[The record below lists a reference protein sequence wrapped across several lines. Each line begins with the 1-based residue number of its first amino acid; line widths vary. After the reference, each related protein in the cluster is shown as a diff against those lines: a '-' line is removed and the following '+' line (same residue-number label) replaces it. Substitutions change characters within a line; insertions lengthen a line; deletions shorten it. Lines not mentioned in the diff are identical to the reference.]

1 MLETVVFLI
10 LRSLLGHFIDLSRSH
25 LNLSIWSGSFTFTD
39 LFIRPS
45 LLSSLGLP
53 VTLFEGKVGAL
64 SITIPWRGL
73 WKEKVKIV
81 LNDVVVLGE
90 SNEFTN
96 ETNPNRS
103 KKSTPKKQSDG
114 TQEQNNA
121 DQNIVDS
128 QTQNSKPTASYLTK
142 LLSTILHNVSIEI
155 NNVTVQYVTPGV
167 SKPPHKRMPC
177 SVTLRIESVGF
188 LTCGEGWEGEAWY
201 DPYGLSADAE
211 PCYERPFYKTC
222 TVKGI
227 KGSITDNSDSTTS
240 LSESELFDVNVGLK
254 LKIGS
259 FNDGEPCVNEDGTDK
274 TGVEVVNR
282 DDSSPV
288 PLRGLFGGR
297 NVSVN
302 VSLSSKGWGGEANKP
317 GLLDGLLGKKPDR
330 FVSKSSTGIRVNVS
344 ARDVEMLWGAAEE
357 FRLAKQRAV
366 ARRRMEQAANV
377 FGKPVNEEHASSQSN
392 ATPPVPNHKLDLKD
406 IDAVDEVLKGVPD
419 HLLPPML
426 GEEIKGERKRSML
439 LQQQQLQQ
447 LQQRP
452 RVDSKSDDEDEIW
465 ADAEEGV
472 VTPPTP
478 MFLPVTRRTN
488 SDPTQQSSTQQEQ
501 SPPPPTTPQTPPE
514 DEGGWWGKVKNTF
527 MSDKKSPN
535 PDHNPA
541 NPDTP
546 PNPFLQPPLPSSS
559 STSTQSPRPSISIN
573 AKPKRTDFHG
583 IVNFRMSLPGL
594 QVNLNPSPSSS
605 TLKRPVQLAI
615 YDVLL
620 TARMRKCP
628 EAWLPDII
636 DRESEA
642 ISQLYFVALSITDA
656 AAIEKGTGLSTL
668 PVLVDVDVDPTDTT
682 TTTPKALQARFERS
696 TVSGRGS
703 STVVYAKLVPLS
715 VVLDYDLIRR
725 AQRFF
730 IPPTAPISISMSPAK
745 IGNLVKKER
754 EMQEMKYNNASSPLN
769 DADFSS
775 HSALH
780 LMSLDLDVGLV
791 KIVVPIDREI
801 PNCPVLKL
809 ELQTHAQ
816 HSNPADQKHR
826 LEELRKKSL
835 RKHTF
840 TFNVTALNASWATP
854 IQIKLDQPLPKL
866 SAKAFQLEN
875 EEHMLLWD
883 LTKTPIK
890 VELKVKSIAGKQ
902 QSPPRS
908 PSPQS
913 SPRAERSSGGRR
925 KRSSSVNQRDVL
937 PEAFNIA
944 GPAVALDDSALWLD
958 YDSIDD
964 ASLAPISISI
974 TIPEL
979 RIRLST
985 DLLMQVSW
993 LVGYILLQHSNK
1005 KENRDV
1011 TPSLSLTAFT
1021 LIMEENVHQLH
1032 LNATVPKIALEVTTP
1047 SVLPNKNKDWF
1058 ADFKTAEA
1066 ARGEK
1071 LGQTY
1076 GPEKNEYTRPF
1087 NFPNLP
1093 PTTPILVIKANGIEA
1108 KKQSATYASQ
1118 LDIYLDQLS
1127 VSMHNYGVPHKHTKP
1142 EDNSFHTEG
1151 CDLFNVLQI
1160 NQKVPSSDF
1169 ARSNVSARRLLRIV
1183 KHPVGCHWM
1192 QDGDIS
1198 SPMGIGKQTL
1208 TVHVQ
1213 AVDLKVSSEPL
1224 LFGRV
1229 LHLIAA
1235 SKKAMALGAKVK
1247 EDVWGNVMI
1256 ENAFWTAMAA
1266 AAMPDGPTIPLHSQ
1280 PPKPSSSSSS
1290 SSSSP
1295 LDPSLT
1301 LNIAT
1306 GSVQIK
1312 SYWGK
1317 DPVDI
1322 LSFDSSTTCMQKFDK
1337 MAASSAP
1344 LTLLGSIE
1352 NLKLRDLTD
1361 YGRQAYKDIIAPCA
1375 ENVEG
1380 VTAEWTFSAASVNR
1394 TSPPTFGIRLKGMKF
1409 IYAQR
1414 KVMENFFYWQKW
1426 FCGHFRILS
1435 ARPEDVLAGSIITKI
1450 TASKNYTW
1458 VQGCDSRPFRPDKH
1472 PGWRAHK
1479 TYQYEQGTEKEK
1491 VAQEAKIEILAV
1503 DSEIWLL
1510 HDSKH
1515 FDAIK
1520 IKFPTFKM
1528 WKAVSSEENYYSSPL
1543 LDQHKFAHEIPSMNR
1558 TARVRGK
1565 RVMSFSDLS
1574 EFGIRKKRLSEH
1586 SVDIDMEDIFAD
1598 VENAQN
1604 DRKGELNAFLNEQI
1618 HTLRLK
1624 EKDLKAEC
1632 DRLEDEYAKE
1642 DSVLEQLKLDQD
1654 SSMLASND
1662 DERSSMQER
1671 PRNFTLHSEGGMH
1684 QSETLPQ
1691 FQSDA
1696 TAKEFISQMAK
1707 VEHLDRKHSEAL
1719 ERLAQIMAE
1728 INALHEEIDWLT
1740 SSKEANSNLP
1750 QPPEGRF
1757 DMELVDCTLSTI
1769 LSPNPI
1775 QHHLTVKA
1783 WLALG
1788 KPLDPWGN
1796 ALYSDVYQTLGVLWD
1811 DRDFDVGVVKTPMD
1825 ITVMLPRISW
1835 TLTQAQY
1842 AVILG
1847 LIMDNFGEDQTHVPN
1862 PNPEDFDPV
1871 FDETVVGKTV
1881 FDDLGVQVSVPVYFE
1896 AAKIVVTE
1904 DEETYFENLD
1914 NAMAEEGGLGGF
1926 GLGFSG
1932 RTNMGNDSR
1941 TTSKSSDVGLGG
1953 GVDWSNHDST
1963 GSLTAAALRAEEEK
1977 RRIFEEGYNGGD
1989 QIGLQLECP
1998 DKESK
2003 QQGKDGQSPFGRLSD
2018 SESSGIDSDEDEY
2031 DVGTKTRRKIRGR
2044 SNTEDEQLVK
2054 TGIFKKGRKSP
2065 GLGGGKRNTNHL
2077 LEDEDSG
2084 DEDSSSISDS
2094 DYSLTST
2101 DSSDESS
2108 TTSLESDSSEQR
2120 RTAYPIFVIQAEQ
2133 LFLGIDKNKE
2143 GQGVYLEVTSKSLS
2157 LHDVTSGNTIGGHE
2171 VLGPSNE
2178 VKNQQRQRLNTLDHK
2193 FRGRLSTLNTHTEED
2208 YNRYD
2213 DNSMTDE
2220 GSIRSDNNYNSP
2232 PMSAPTSDAEDED
2245 LEKEEEYLQLR
2256 YTQHNYGPAYRR
2268 VGVYVDQTVLTCY
2281 GDAIKRL
2288 IAFFYDPVKA
2298 HGEEEMQLRRLEGL
2312 PDWEED
2318 EKNWD
2323 IDVQVTNTQVC
2334 LLEQLY
2340 ESESRALVLNADFG
2354 YFHRWRGYP
2363 NHGTKGSG
2371 SIDMV
2376 MELLCR
2382 SMFFAN
2388 QGNLRP
2394 SDAISLVSPFR
2405 LKLDMQTL
2413 LPCLSVGLGG
2423 TPSEAAVIKKT
2434 VLLWT
2439 ERADHSSELSELDA
2453 LHGDVE
2459 KAEFGTPGLQT
2470 TSGLV
2475 SGGGGDRID
2484 ASTLIDLG
2492 VSLPDIKL
2500 IGVVVKALITDLKR
2514 NSSNNKDDDE
2524 GIDSSQHSTDDA
2536 DEEKS
2541 VESFSSPAR
2550 KSSSRSRSGSKP
2562 NLLSPSLAAM
2572 PESTLSP
2579 SSSFNSM
2586 STPFKNSPG
2595 QMKQPLAPQT
2605 SFAGVL
2611 TNVQVLIGLSP
2622 TRVSFI
2628 NNVMGIPLCS
2638 ILLSDMNVTM
2648 SRVPRL
2654 EGLRVYGM
2662 VTLGGSYF
2670 NHLAHRWDP
2679 LVETTTLEV
2688 DVAKELKTQKTKAKV
2703 ALKDPVNIN
2712 LTHALLRLCAHDSL
2726 LTDHVTS
2733 SSKSLSPYLILN
2745 RCGERCVCYF
2755 KRSDATVVEIGVNDD
2770 NSGLPLDFRTIGGQ
2784 TRRSSLVEGLSN
2796 SNSNRR
2802 SRKMQLQGVQTH
2814 TLGVSVTIS
2823 GWVFESANSVPMDVA
2838 GIHTIRLQA
2847 MAFREEAEG
2856 KGRARGRGVFDQ
2868 DGVGGFDGGV
2878 NLEAEARHQ
2887 KRSSSGGGGKPPAP
2901 PLLVAEVTLQPDG
2914 SKQITIR
2921 SRVAIQNTTGMPTFV
2936 RLSHKESTSGSSIMR
2951 RFSLSNGRQEI
2962 VKKLIGGEVLYVP
2975 ISFVKP
2981 STGIWVRPS
2990 EKFEWSPV
2998 VDWLSDLEVQD
3009 NVISMSTPKSGVQH
3023 ENEGI
3028 DQVSSNKWSCQME
3041 VSRVLWHS
3049 ESDRGVLG
3057 EMEDEAAEWEMKD
3070 DADEDEDDRA
3080 RSGGNSAPATEG
3092 LDGKKK
3098 NSKKGGLF
3106 SFDSMFSFNKSS
3118 SSSSGGN
3125 NNGEKEGLGRTKSKM
3140 EADETTLVADHQK
3153 VVTMETEDIGSD
3165 NRPALLFVR
3174 PSTNN
3179 GHKLASVVRKG
3190 DSLVLHVHA
3199 NDGGSSHKI
3208 IKKGQDAFD
3217 SLHDDF
3223 FNKIPS
3229 MMPSTASSSDKNKHH
3244 ASPLLT
3250 LSLLPPM
3257 VLHNLLC
3264 VPLLY
3269 RVTDRLGAVAA
3280 EGVIPIG
3287 TSLPL
3292 FRLDLRK
3299 KLYLSVRVVNY
3310 GWSEFSKLHTPR
3322 CVHPHV
3328 PKRYSVEMRGG
3339 KLKKPSG
3346 NGFVEMDIPTLR
3358 LKTMVHGRHVRIY
3371 SRVWIVNHTDLTLQY
3386 RESSAAAGVDA
3397 PSFLRSS
3404 MPILTHKSLG
3414 AIGNTSADV
3423 ERYAAHANR
3432 DSYGFG
3438 PDDYDDE
3445 KIEWQMGT
3453 MRGKRKEIDEGSKE
3467 KSSFFGGRK
3476 KSSGSTGGVNIKD
3489 SGGGG
3494 AEIVKTSQQEST
3506 SSLGSSAGGIFG
3518 GVFGG
3523 GRDRN
3528 VSDPASERSV
3538 ETAGNVNI
3546 GIDDALDGLDEFG
3559 FESELMP
3566 PSNHPFMMRKR
3577 TTSVGGEDSASVVSE
3592 DSGFGSVDHRT
3603 DELLHRVNKYRS
3615 SPTMSGSMSELSE
3628 RTSQRSLTLIE
3639 RRRAGSR
3646 EERLKRK
3653 SILLSRETS
3662 IALQKKLEA
3671 RIDRTA
3677 LEKRKILHKRRVI
3690 NGITVRLPTNHL
3702 HRVTLD
3708 GIHSDDTLHD
3718 LFHKAS
3724 LVGGLR
3730 WSDDKG
3736 NSVGVREKDYFFAY
3750 FSSGSVWVPESD
3762 GGIGFMFGGY
3772 APLSM
3777 STQLGALDLFD
3788 LRLCHR
3794 IELHVAWQQLD
3805 LNNTSKGNVKLPR
3818 YIDWGEA
3825 IMFSPPSTLGM
3836 RFHLCTRVLD
3846 SEWSSPFDANGQKE
3860 VVSGLTS
3867 CLTLRQL
3874 KMKKR
3879 ARNILEA
3886 GGWGDDLNAST
3897 PPLTTAGGKANVRR
3911 TLQANRAGG
3920 GLARLAEEGEGG
3932 LRDSFNGLSGLDG
3945 TGTLDEDTES
3955 NSDGEDSDEGD
3966 LNDWGA
3972 PLAGGT
3978 PGKNTGKK
3986 KVQQKRTTVYK
3997 PAAVVGDKKKKDPRG
4012 RRCQYD
4018 IGVHCTSGQ
4027 DVYFRTTVITFLPRY
4042 VLVNDLRVPIE
4053 LTQFNCEEDWRMTVP
4068 GGTSTGFH
4076 WPFKDKAFLMSC
4088 RLQSDGFKSPSWT
4101 WSGEFSIDA
4110 LGEVAL
4116 KVRQKFRRSE
4126 IFLIRVVVKIVDASI
4141 VVLFEQVDEFVPY
4154 RIDNETS
4161 HRIRF
4166 RQGISDESK
4175 NSFDYMMP
4183 RSSMPYS
4190 WDFPMGHKSLQI
4202 EFQQGSNWVKR
4213 EYKLDALHDH
4223 SRVKLTRSLPNLS
4236 NPEFEGF
4243 LERRQG
4249 GVLEAGGKWAR
4260 VYCVLKAS
4268 TMYIFRPPKTGE
4280 KSGMLNRKK
4289 TEQLDLLG
4297 VLTVGP
4303 GAQFSLMKGWGSKGN
4318 NSSLNLSKNQ
4328 IKQCATVQR
4337 SWSSKFTT
4345 ELQKM
4350 AESAIAVNG
4359 GAGGGGVF
4367 GSSGEFGPNVAEAA
4381 RKREEERST
4390 TIAVLLQRYLK
4401 DEGRKGGYFKAR
4413 IIDDVQPSSN
4423 VSPLT
4428 GPHSFGSST
4437 LGGLK
4442 GGPGMS
4448 PTQSSRKTMPR
4459 RSSLLS
4465 TSGRRT
4471 SSHNLGGSEAGF
4483 GAKATSRFFMNG
4495 NDWIGLIIKLGIC
4508 GNRGKAL
4515 SCCND
4520 LMQRGYLA
4528 LSDTVSGA
4536 DGLPASSA
4544 DGSGTPVPSG
4554 RRGKRMSLQLSSHT
4568 PRRLRLES
4576 NMSSGA
4582 QSRGGTSNSKR
4593 SVSPKRDA
4601 GGGIGGGSIS
4611 GSERSG
4617 VKGGK
4622 SRRSTLQPN
4631 TATTFFPSGGI
4642 GGDSDAASKSKK
4654 GTLLIDFFQDSAT
4667 VTYVLL
4673 APTRDEDIN
4682 LSGSPQFEVATATGN
4697 LHKWRAKTPNSMK
4710 QWVVAL
4716 RNAADNAAL
4725 SILTV
4730 KPEKKGVAVPDS
4742 VQRSESKDALS
4753 TLLKATGVVGVGLGS
4768 GLNAALGEKVKETD
4782 PVTLDALLA
4791 KTYVKVK
4798 VKADGPTKVLEL
4810 SEEGGGA
4817 DDGLD
4822 GVEEGIEGGEASSKA
4837 GMMKKGFSQRSLTQV
4852 FGGKEKAAP
4861 DSDEM
4866 TKMRFEGELM
4876 FSLGVSVIDKARES
4890 TSHRPR
4896 ELVFLTMGDVKAIT
4910 RKSLISTEMSLTVE
4924 KLQID
4929 NQLHDCYNPTIV
4941 RARPLSRKKILKVN
4955 RPHQGEDEEDDGE
4968 EQLLHIP
4975 GLEPRPL
4982 DKPPAM
4988 HFFASRSFVDAK
5000 SVVFWDVVTL
5010 WLHPLD
5016 VKLEER
5022 LLLQALKL
5030 KDAVRVKS
5038 IGGTRVLALTEKVSK
5053 GDEMKHGAFAM
5064 GYNSTISGGSEHLV
5078 KGKMDSSEGVA
5089 YGRKRKVFVNFLH
5102 LHPVD
5107 ISLSF
5112 KAGGV
5117 RNNQKREL
5125 GGVGEMAIS
5134 AIGGLD
5140 DTRLKLGALQINN
5153 AFGSKS
5159 DLVDRIVKHYI
5170 FASMKQVHVLGN
5182 VEFLG
5187 NPVGLVNNLG
5197 TGVRDFFY
5205 EPIDGLTGGDGSKS
5219 FLEGLKRGT
5228 TSLGSN
5234 FGEGAFNT
5242 MSKMTGALGEGIAH
5256 ISFDDDYQ
5264 ANRSA
5269 GRLREAKTA
5278 SQGLRKGIFEFGES
5292 LGDAVGG
5299 VIMQPIRGMEKEGG
5313 LGFVKGV
5320 AKGVVGVPVKT
5331 VVGVLDLAS
5340 RATEGVKN
5348 EAKNLRAEGEKIKGD
5363 EKEGRVRHPR
5373 SFGKRGELI
5382 EYDAHSARKQ
5392 KILARVAGGKYA
5404 NEHVSLDWLVKTL
5417 QAPLRKNT
5425 VFSGNEYDL
5434 EKMVMAAMEEDEEE
5448 RGKGR
5453 GGASGASGYYY
5464 GDAFEEDEGVEQ
5476 QDKEDNFD
5484 FNYSE
5489 RYIILTNRRL
5499 MYLSE
5504 DRGTT
5509 SMQVKE
5515 LREDGE
5521 ESGGSTA
5528 DLQELLTQS
5537 KPKIIWVVPPSSITK
5552 LRIER
5557 NGIRVMLNEAVRF
5570 EVLQDLVPCVHDMK
5584 SQEALVF
5591 SSVCEK
5597 TLGVGLAASQH
5608 LYPPSR
5614 SVVVEGALQ
5623 RSKALLGSVTE
5634 TYYYCLCGNV
5644 LYEYSSVDK
5653 ARHRTLRMIVP
5664 LSNVT
5669 IMLNPG
5675 RDIVL
5680 KPIPPAVSIAVATRS
5695 TKFHFSAAI
5704 NKIGVKLDKFKD
5716 HLKADDEEREGRGDE
5731 EDGGGYGGGDGKK
5744 PLLASSRDE
5753 VVLQPADRGCGATLE
5768 EWYKGIRERIVIGSE
5783 DKAGATTSLFI
5794 ECNGL
5799 SNMEM
5804 SSLSSSL
5811 VGELNAQRCG
5821 DEELDGFGLVDLEL
5835 LKEFSGGL

>member
-1 MLETVVFLI
+1 MLETVVFII
-10 LRSLLGHFIDLSRSH
+10 LRSLLGHFIDLSRSQ
-25 LNLSIWSGSFTFTD
+25 LNLNIWSGSFTFTD

-45 LLSSLGLP
+45 LLQSLGLP

-90 SNEFTN
+90 SNEF
-96 ETNPNRS
+96 PQNRAKKASPS
-103 KKSTPKKQSDG
+103 KPAKGSEDEK
-114 TQEQNNA
+114 NA

-128 QTQNSKPTASYLTK
+128 QTTNSKPTAGYLTK
-142 LLSTILHNVSIEI
+142 LLSTILHNAHVEI
-155 NNVTVQYVTPGV
+155 NDVTVQYVTPGV

-177 SVTLRIESVGF
+177 SVSLSISSVSF
-188 LTCGEGWEGEAWY
+188 VTNGEGWEGEAWY
-201 DPYGLSADAE
+201 DPYGESPDAE
-211 PCYERPFYKTC
+211 PCYTTPFYKTC
-222 TVKGI
+222 CIKGI
-227 KGSITDNSDSTTS
+227 KGSITDH
-240 LSESELFDVNVGLK
+240 SEENFGKSELFDVDVGLK
-254 LKIGS
+254 LKVGS
-259 FNDGEPCVNEDGTDK
+259 FNDGEPCVNDDGTDR
-274 TGVEVVNR
+274 TGVEVVMR
-282 DDSSPV
+282 DDNSPV
-288 PLRGLFGGR
+288 PLKGLFGGR
-297 NVSVN
+297 NVSVD

-317 GLLDGLLGKKPDR
+317 GMLDGLLGKKPER
-330 FVSKSSTGIRVNVS
+330 EIEKSADGICVDVC
-344 ARDVEMLWGAAEE
+344 AKDVEMLWGAAEE

-366 ARRRMEQAANV
+366 ARRRMEQAVDADAESMAN
-377 FGKPVNEEHASSQSN
+377 AS
-392 ATPPVPNHKLDLKD
+392 PPPIPNHKLDLKD
-406 IDAVDEVLKGVPD
+406 IDAVDEVLKGVPE
-419 HLLPPML
+419 HLLPPRI

-439 LQQQQLQQ
+439 LQQQEMQQ
-447 LQQRP
+447 LQQNRP
-452 RVDSKSDDEDEIW
+452 RIDSNSDNEEEVW
-465 ADAEEGV
+465 ADAEEGM

-478 MFLPVTRRTN
+478 MFLPVTKRTN
-488 SDPTQQSSTQQEQ
+488 SDPSPSTQQSPS
-501 SPPPPTTPQTPPE
+501 TPQTPPSE
-514 DEGGWWGKVKNTF
+514 DGGWWGKVRGAF
-527 MSDKKSPN
+527 MSDKKPASP
-535 PDHNPA
+535 PDSSGGTPA
-541 NPDTP
+541 
-546 PNPFLQPPLPSSS
+546 NPFLQPPMPPPSSGS
-559 STSTQSPRPSISIN
+559 SPSPSPRPSISTSSTGYS
-573 AKPKRTDFHG
+573 PSKRTDFHG
-583 IVNFRMSLPGL
+583 IINFRLSLPGL
-594 QVNLNPSPSSS
+594 QVTLNPSPSSS
-605 TLKRPVQLAI
+605 TLKRPVQLAVF
-615 YDVLL
+615 DVLL
-620 TARMRKCP
+620 HARMRKCP

-636 DRESEA
+636 DQNSEA
-642 ISQLYFVALSITDA
+642 ISQFYFASLFITDA

-668 PVLVDVDVDPTDTT
+668 PVLVDVG
-682 TTTPKALQARFERS
+682 TPGSESSSKALRARFERS
-696 TVSGRGS
+696 SVSGRGS
-703 STVVYAKLVPLS
+703 STVIHAKLVPLS

-730 IPPTAPISISMSPAK
+730 IPPTAPISISMKPAK
-745 IGNLVKKER
+745 IGNLIKKER
-754 EMQEMKYNNASSPLN
+754 EMQEMKYGNKMNTTNEASSAG
-769 DADFSS
+769 DGESS
-775 HSALH
+775 RPALH
-780 LMSLDLDVGLV
+780 LMSLDLDVGLIKV
-791 KIVVPIDREI
+791 ILPIDREI
-801 PNCPVLKL
+801 PSCPVLKL

-816 HSNPADQKHR
+816 HSNPANERHR

-854 IQIKLDQPLPKL
+854 TQTKLNQGLKKL
-866 SAKAFQLEN
+866 SAKSFVLEN

-883 LTKTPIK
+883 LEKTPIK

-902 QSPPRS
+902 EVPRS
-908 PSPQS
+908 RSPQS
-913 SPRAERSSGGRR
+913 SPRAERSSGSGRKKTSSIG
-925 KRSSSVNQRDVL
+925 KREVL
-937 PEAFNIA
+937 PEAFDIP
-944 GPAVALDDSALWLD
+944 GPAVALDDSSLWLD

-964 ASLAPISISI
+964 ASLAPISINI

-979 RIRLST
+979 TIRLST
-985 DLLMQVSW
+985 DLLMQVTW
-993 LVGYILLQHSNK
+993 LVGYMLLQHSDK
-1005 KENRDV
+1005 KESKIV

-1032 LNATVPKIALEVTTP
+1032 LNATVPKISLEVITP
-1047 SVLPNKNKDWF
+1047 SVTPKKSKDWF
-1058 ADFKTAEA
+1058 ANWKSTCA

-1076 GPEKNEYTRPF
+1076 GPEMNAYTQPF
-1087 NFPNLP
+1087 NFPLP
-1093 PTTPILVIKANGIEA
+1093 PSTPILVVRATGIEA

-1127 VSMHNYGVPHKHTKP
+1127 VSMHNYGVPTKKSKP

-1151 CDLFNVLQI
+1151 CGLFNVLQI

-1169 ARSNVSARRLLRIV
+1169 ARSNLSARRLIRIV
-1183 KHPVGCHWM
+1183 KHPVGCHWI
-1192 QDGDIS
+1192 QDGGIS
-1198 SPMGIGKQTL
+1198 TPTGIGKQTL

-1213 AVDLKVSSEPL
+1213 AVDLKISSEPL
-1224 LFGRV
+1224 LFGRA
-1229 LHLIAA
+1229 LHLISA

-1247 EDVWGNVMI
+1247 EEVWGNVMI

-1266 AAMPDGPTIPLHSQ
+1266 AAMPETTIPN
-1280 PPKPSSSSSS
+1280 PTNAKAAKSSSS
-1290 SSSSP
+1290 

-1306 GSVQIK
+1306 GFVQIK

-1317 DPVDI
+1317 DPVDV

-1361 YGRQAYKDIIAPCA
+1361 YGRQAYKEIIAPCA
-1375 ENVEG
+1375 DNLEGG

-1394 TSPPTFGIRLKGMKF
+1394 TSPPTFGIRLKGMQF

-1426 FCGHFRILS
+1426 FCGHFQILS
-1435 ARPEDVLAGSIITKI
+1435 AKPEDVLAGSVITKI
-1450 TASKNYTW
+1450 AAAKNYTF
-1458 VQGCDSRPFRPDKH
+1458 VQGCDSKPFRPDKH

-1491 VAQEAKIEILAV
+1491 IAQEAKIEILAV

-1574 EFGIRKKRLSEH
+1574 EFGIRKKRLSEQ

-1618 HTLRLK
+1618 HKLRLK
-1624 EKDLKAEC
+1624 EKDLKEEC

-1654 SSMLASND
+1654 SSMLTANE
-1662 DERSSMQER
+1662 DEALNR
-1671 PRNFTLHSEGGMH
+1671 PQNFARDPNQREV
-1684 QSETLPQ
+1684 LPQ

-1719 ERLAQIMAE
+1719 ERLSQTMAE

-1740 SSKEANSNLP
+1740 SSKQANSNLP
-1750 QPPEGRF
+1750 EAPEGRF

-1862 PNPEDFDPV
+1862 PNPETFDPV

-1904 DEETYFENLD
+1904 DEEAYFENLD

-1932 RTNMGNDSR
+1932 RSNMGNESR
-1941 TTSKSSDVGLGG
+1941 TTSKSSDVGGL
-1953 GVDWSNHDST
+1953 DWSNHDST

-1977 RRIFEEGYNGGD
+1977 RRIARGGEVDDDD
-1989 QIGLQLECP
+1989 QVGLQLESP
-1998 DKESK
+1998 DKMK
-2003 QQGKDGQSPFGRLSD
+2003 KRKKDGQSPFGRLSD

-2031 DVGTKTRRKIRGR
+2031 DVGARTRRKIRGR
-2044 SNTEDEQLVK
+2044 SNTDDEQLVK
-2054 TGIFKKGRKSP
+2054 TGIFKKNRKSP
-2065 GLGGGKRNTNHL
+2065 GLGGKRNTNHL
-2077 LEDEDSG
+2077 QEEESDS
-2084 DEDSSSISDS
+2084 DDNSSSISDS

-2101 DSSDESS
+2101 ESDEDSPTS
-2108 TTSLESDSSEQR
+2108 SLESDSSEQK
-2120 RTAYPIFVIQAEQ
+2120 RTAYPIFVIHAEQ

-2143 GQGVYLEVTSKSLS
+2143 AQGVYLEVTSKSLS
-2157 LHDVTSGNTIGGHE
+2157 LHDVATGNTIGGHE
-2171 VLGPSNE
+2171 VIGPSNE
-2178 VKNQQRQRLNTLDHK
+2178 VKNQQRHRLNTLDHK

-2208 YNRYD
+2208 YPGYD
-2213 DNSMTDE
+2213 ENSMTDE

-2232 PMSAPTSDAEDED
+2232 PLSAPTSDGEDD
-2245 LEKEEEYLQLR
+2245 DFDKEEEYLQLR

-2298 HGEEEMQLRRLEGL
+2298 HGEEEIQLRRLEGL
-2312 PDWEED
+2312 PDFEED

-2394 SDAISLVSPFR
+2394 SDAISLISPFR
-2405 LKLDMQTL
+2405 LKLDIQSL

-2459 KAEFGTPGLQT
+2459 KAEFGTPGMQT

-2475 SGGGGDRID
+2475 AGGGGDRFD
-2484 ASTLIDLG
+2484 VSTLIDLG
-2492 VSLPDIKL
+2492 LSLPDIKL
-2500 IGVVVKALITDLKR
+2500 MAVVIKALITDLKR
-2514 NSSNNKDDDE
+2514 SNSSSTEDDELESTQHSATDVDDD
-2524 GIDSSQHSTDDA
+2524 
-2536 DEEKS
+2536 KS
-2541 VESFSSPAR
+2541 AVSFSSPAR
-2550 KSSSRSRSGSKP
+2550 KSSSRSTSGSKP
-2562 NLLSPSLAAM
+2562 NLLSPSVIGTKS
-2572 PESTLSP
+2572 PGSETPNSEKRLSP
-2579 SSSFNSM
+2579 SSSFNNFNNM
-2586 STPFKNSPG
+2586 PTTPFKSSPG
-2595 QMKQPLAPQT
+2595 QLKQPLAPQT

-2611 TNVQVLIGLSP
+2611 TNMQVLIGLSP
-2622 TRVSFI
+2622 TRISFI

-2638 ILLSDMNVTM
+2638 VLLSDMNVTM

-2654 EGLRVYGM
+2654 EGLRVYGT
-2662 VTLGGSYF
+2662 VSLGGSYF

-2688 DVAKELKTQKTKAKV
+2688 DVAKELKSQKTKAKV

-2755 KRSDATVVEIGVNDD
+2755 RRSDATVVEVGVNDD
-2770 NSGLPLDFRTIGGQ
+2770 NNGLPLDFRTIRGQ

-2796 SNSNRR
+2796 SSSKRK

-2856 KGRARGRGVFDQ
+2856 RGRARGRGVFDQ
-2868 DGVGGFDGGV
+2868 DGGFDGGV
-2878 NLEAEARHQ
+2878 NFDTAQARSQ

-2901 PLLVAEVTLQPDG
+2901 PLLVAEVTLKSDG

-2921 SRVAIQNTTGMPTFV
+2921 SRVAIRNTTGMPTFV

-2975 ISFVKP
+2975 ISLVKP

-3041 VSRVLWHS
+3041 VSRMLWHS

-3057 EMEDEAAEWEMKD
+3057 DMEDEEAEWEMQD

-3080 RSGGNSAPATEG
+3080 RSRGDSAPATIG
-3092 LDGKKK
+3092 AGGKRR

-3118 SSSSGGN
+3118 SSANSGPKDENESGN
-3125 NNGEKEGLGRTKSKM
+3125 DMTA
-3140 EADETTLVADHQK
+3140 ADETTLVADHQK
-3153 VVTMETEDIGSD
+3153 VSVTSVEKDSELVAD

-3199 NDGGSSHKI
+3199 NDGGSSHRI

-3223 FNKIPS
+3223 YSK
-3229 MMPSTASSSDKNKHH
+3229 MPSLMPSSLANSNDKSKRQ

-3264 VPLLY
+3264 MPLLY

-3346 NGFVEMDIPTLR
+3346 NGFVEMDIPTLK

-3423 ERYAAHANR
+3423 ERYVAHAVR

-3445 KIEWQMGT
+3445 KIEWADSAK
-3453 MRGKRKEIDEGSKE
+3453 RGQRKEVDSTKE
-3467 KSSFFGGRK
+3467 KTSFFGSKRR
-3476 KSSGSTGGVNIKD
+3476 SSGGGSANKD
-3489 SGGGG
+3489 IVGGGG
-3494 AEIVKTSQQEST
+3494 AAEIVKSSQQEST
-3506 SSLGSSAGGIFG
+3506 SLSSSAGGIFG

-3528 VSDPASERSV
+3528 VSDPASEISV
-3538 ETAGNVNI
+3538 ETTGNPKL
-3546 GIDDALDGLDEFG
+3546 GLDEALDGLDEFG
-3559 FESELMP
+3559 FDAELP
-3566 PSNHPFMMRKR
+3566 PPNNPPFMMRKR

-3603 DELLHRVNKYRS
+3603 EELLDRVNKYRS

-3628 RTSQRSLTLIE
+3628 RTSQRSSQQMME
-3639 RRRAGSR
+3639 RRRASSM

-3671 RIDRTA
+3671 RMDRTA

-3690 NGITVRLPTNHL
+3690 NGITIRLPTNHL
-3702 HRVTLD
+3702 NRVTID
-3708 GIHSDDTLHD
+3708 GSHSDDSLHD
-3718 LFHKAS
+3718 LFHQAS

-3730 WSDDKG
+3730 C
-3736 NSVGVREKDYFFAY
+3736 
-3750 FSSGSVWVPESD
+3750 VWVPESD

-3777 STQLGALDLFD
+3777 STQLGTLELLD

-3805 LNNTSKGNVKLPR
+3805 LNNTGKGNVKLPR

-3867 CLTLRQL
+3867 CLTLKQL
-3874 KMKKR
+3874 KLKKR
-3879 ARNILEA
+3879 VRNIQLA
-3886 GGWGDDLNAST
+3886 GGWGDDLSAST
-3897 PPLTTAGGKANVRR
+3897 PPLTGLGGRAAVRR

-3932 LRDSFNGLSGLDG
+3932 GRDSFNSLSGLVG

-3955 NSDGEDSDEGD
+3955 DSDGEDSDEGEH
-3966 LNDWGA
+3966 NWGA
-3972 PLAGGT
+3972 PLSSGS
-3978 PGKNTGKK
+3978 PGKESAGKK

-3997 PAAVVGDKKKKDPRG
+3997 PAAVSGDKKSKNPSE

-4018 IGVHCTSGQ
+4018 IGVHCASGK

-4053 LTQFNCEEDWRMTVP
+4053 ITQFNCEEDWRMSVP

-4088 RLQSDGFKSPSWT
+4088 RLLSDGFKSPSWT
-4101 WSGEFSIDA
+4101 WSGEFSIDT

-4126 IFLIRVVVKIVDASI
+4126 IFLIRVVVKIIDASI

-4202 EFQQGSNWVKR
+4202 EFQQRSKWVTR

-4236 NPEFEGF
+4236 DPEFEGF

-4249 GVLEAGGKWAR
+4249 GVLEAAGKWAR

-4289 TEQLDLLG
+4289 TERLDLLG

-4303 GAQFSLMKGWGSKGN
+4303 GAQFSLMKGGLGNKGN
-4318 NSSLNLSKNQ
+4318 SNNNNSNLNLSKNQ
-4328 IKQCATVQR
+4328 IKQCETVQR

-4359 GAGGGGVF
+4359 GVGGGGGGIF
-4367 GSSGEFGPNVAEAA
+4367 ASGGDSGVSAAAAA

-4423 VSPLT
+4423 ISPLT
-4428 GPHSFGSST
+4428 GPASFGSGSGGGM
-4437 LGGLK
+4437 GGLN
-4442 GGPGMS
+4442 GSGPGTPS
-4448 PTQSSRKTMPR
+4448 QSNRKNMQR

-4465 TSGRRT
+4465 TSGRRA
-4471 SSHNLGGSEAGF
+4471 SLHNLGGSEAGF
-4483 GAKATSRFFMNG
+4483 GAKPTSRFFMNG
-4495 NDWIGLIIKLGIC
+4495 SDWIGLIIKLGIC

-4528 LSDTVSGA
+4528 LSDTVSGGA
-4536 DGLPASSA
+4536 DGGSSA
-4544 DGSGTPVPSG
+4544 DGSGTPGPAG

-4582 QSRGGTSNSKR
+4582 QSRGSKSKR
-4593 SVSPKRDA
+4593 SISPKRDGSGA
-4601 GGGIGGGSIS
+4601 GMGGSSVS
-4611 GSERSG
+4611 GSERSAG
-4617 VKGGK
+4617 GGK
-4622 SRRSTLQPN
+4622 GSKGRRSTTVN
-4631 TATTFFPSGGI
+4631 TSSAFFPSSGNM

-4682 LSGSPQFEVATATGN
+4682 LGGSSQFEVATVTGN
-4697 LHKWRAKTPNSMK
+4697 THRWRAKIPSQMK

-4725 SILTV
+4725 SILTF
-4730 KPEKKGVAVPDS
+4730 KPENEGLAIPDQ

-4753 TLLKATGVVGVGLGS
+4753 SLLKKTGVGGMSNLGS
-4768 GLNAALGEKVKETD
+4768 NEKGFNEE
-4782 PVTLDALLA
+4782 VTLDVLLA

-4822 GVEEGIEGGEASSKA
+4822 VNDEVEGASRA

-4852 FGGKEKAAP
+4852 FGSKGDKGSQP

-4941 RARPLSRKKILKVN
+4941 KARPLSRKKVLKVTKN
-4955 RPHQGEDEEDDGE
+4955 AGGGGEDGDSDGE
-4968 EQLLHIP
+4968 GQLLHIP

-4982 DKPPAM
+4982 DRPPAM

-5000 SVVFWDVVTL
+5000 SVLFWDVVTL

-5022 LLLQALKL
+5022 LLFQALKL

-5038 IGGTRVLALTEKVSK
+5038 IGGTRVLALTEKKEK

-5064 GYNSTISGGSEHLV
+5064 SYNSTISGGSQHLV
-5078 KGKMDSSEGVA
+5078 RGKMDTSEAVA

-5112 KAGGV
+5112 KGGGV
-5117 RNNQKREL
+5117 RNRKGEL

-5205 EPIDGLTGGDGSKS
+5205 EPIDGLTQGGKLQP

-5256 ISFDDDYQ
+5256 ISFDEDYQ

-5278 SQGLRKGIFEFGES
+5278 SQGLRRGIFEFGES

-5299 VIMQPIRGMEKEGG
+5299 VVMQPIRGMEKEGG
-5313 LGFVKGV
+5313 IGFVKGI
-5320 AKGVVGVPVKT
+5320 AKGVVGVPVKK

-5348 EAKNLRAEGEKIKGD
+5348 EAKNMRADVVQGSKGD
-5363 EKEGRVRHPR
+5363 EKEGRIRHPR

-5392 KILARVAGGKYA
+5392 KVLARVAGGKYA

-5417 QAPLRKNT
+5417 QAPVRKNT
-5425 VFSGNEYDL
+5425 VFSGNDYDL
-5434 EKMVMAAMEEDEEE
+5434 EKMVAAAMVDEEE
-5448 RGKGR
+5448 RVKR
-5453 GGASGASGYYY
+5453 GGGVSGASGFFT
-5464 GDAFEEDEGVEQ
+5464 GDVFDDEGAGNGS
-5476 QDKEDNFD
+5476 DNDEENFS
-5484 FNYSE
+5484 FEYSE
-5489 RYIILTNRRL
+5489 RYIILTNKRL

-5509 SMQVKE
+5509 SVQVKE

-5537 KPKIIWVVPPSSITK
+5537 KPKIIWIVPPSSITK

-5557 NGIRVMLNEAVRF
+5557 NGIRVMLNEAVRYNGGPSEKRF
-5570 EVLQDLVPCVHDMK
+5570 EVLQDLVPTVHDLK
-5584 SQEALVF
+5584 SQEVLVF

-5597 TLGVGLAASQH
+5597 TLGVSLAACQH
-5608 LYPPSR
+5608 LYPPAR
-5614 SVVVEGALQ
+5614 NVVVEGALQ

-5644 LYEYSSVDK
+5644 LYEYASLDK
-5653 ARHRTLRMIVP
+5653 ASHRTLRMVVP

-5695 TKFHFSAAI
+5695 TKFHLSAAI
-5704 NKIGVKLDKFKD
+5704 NKLGSRIDKFKD
-5716 HLKADDEEREGRGDE
+5716 HLKADDDDVDDDDDVG
-5731 EDGGGYGGGDGKK
+5731 GGGDGKK

-5753 VVLQPADRGCGATLE
+5753 IVLQPADRGCGATLE
-5768 EWYKGIRERIVIGSE
+5768 EWYKGIREAIVIGNE
-5783 DKAGATTSLFI
+5783 DRSVATTSLFI

-5799 SNMEM
+5799 SRREM

-5811 VGELNAQRCG
+5811 VGELNAQRFG
-5821 DEELDGFGLVDLEL
+5821 DEEYEGFGIVDLEL
-5835 LKEFSGGL
+5835 LSG